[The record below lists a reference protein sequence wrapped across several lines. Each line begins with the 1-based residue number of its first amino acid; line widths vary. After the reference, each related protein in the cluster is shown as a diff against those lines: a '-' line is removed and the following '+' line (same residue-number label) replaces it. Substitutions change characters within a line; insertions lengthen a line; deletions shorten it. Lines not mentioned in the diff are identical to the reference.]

1 MVNWQ
6 AQIRMRVNMIR
17 IETVSLARLLR
28 PPWVRLRVAAALLV
42 FLASAACGTDVEWLL
57 ERDGRLVSRAD
68 KVAARA
74 EAIDPDL
81 TTPMYDAEDAKRL
94 ACESIYASIA
104 EQITRPPSF
113 GEELAA
119 DTGAFVA
126 YLLPIPAVERCADA
140 QAKYQAAVEALESR
154 ADSLHSRSADG
165 TNSQN

>member
-1 MVNWQ
+1 M
-6 AQIRMRVNMIR
+6 
-17 IETVSLARLLR
+17 
-28 PPWVRLRVAAALLV
+28 AAAAVVLLS
-42 FLASAACGTDVEWLL
+42 SAACGTDVEWLI

-68 KVAARA
+68 EVAARA

-81 TTPMYDAEDAKRL
+81 TTPMYDAEEAKRL

-113 GEELAA
+113 GEELTA

-126 YLLPIPAVERCADA
+126 YLLPVAEVERCADA

-154 ADSLHSRSADG
+154 ADALHSNAADG
-165 TNSQN
+165 TGS

>member
-1 MVNWQ
+1 MH
-6 AQIRMRVNMIR
+6 VNMFR
-17 IETVSLARLLR
+17 LQTLSLARFLR
-28 PPWVRLRVAAALLV
+28 PPSARLRAAAAALV
-42 FLASAACGTDVEWLL
+42 CLAAAGCGTDVEWLL

-104 EQITRPPSF
+104 EQITRPASF

-119 DTGAFVA
+119 DTGAFLA
-126 YLLPIPAVERCADA
+126 YLIPIAEVERCADA

-154 ADSLHSRSADG
+154 ADTLPSTAADSAG
-165 TNSQN
+165 S